1 MSKNITHEGVVI
13 KVEGTQVTVR
23 FVQSSACSGCHAKG
37 ICSSQDSAEKVV
49 VADSEGASYEVGEPV
64 RILVSNSAAWQAV
77 RYAFAIPLVLAL
89 VCLFAAVPLWGEAM
103 ACLATLGFLA
113 VYYLVLYLCRQ
124 RLGRQVRFTLRRG

>member
-13 KVEGTQVTVR
+13 KAEGTQVTVR

-64 RILVSNSAAWQAV
+64 RIEVSNSTAWQAV
-77 RYAFAIPLVLAL
+77 RYAFALPLVLAL
-89 VCLFAAVPLWGEAM
+89 VCLFVAVPLLGEAEGS
-103 ACLATLGFLA
+103 LATLGFLA
-113 VYYLVLYLCRQ
+113 AYFFVLYLCRH
-124 RLGRQVRFTLRRG
+124 RLGRQVRFTLLRG